1 MKVTD
6 DYHAKVRLW
15 AARQQVVPLPRG
27 PRLPKFGAQRFKSHD
42 EMNRWKAALLL
53 RAAQELPT
61 DG

>member
-15 AARQQVVPLPRG
+15 AAHPQVVPLPRG
-27 PRLPKFGAQRFKSHD
+27 PRLPKFSPQKFKSHE
-42 EMNRWKAALLL
+42 EMNRWKAELLL
-53 RAAQELPT
+53 RAARELPA